1 MARIQKGNSLRT
13 KLLQPGYTIHND
25 GYGLL
30 TCTVVYKV
38 DGDKVKDIPRGAVFE
53 EDPRLK
59 CHKTDI
65 SYGPLGV
72 ATITAHY
79 CGIAEGDWTQP
90 NISGAASLSTEP
102 ITSHPWFFSSGSGSQ
117 QRKIC
122 GNPPYAAAT
131 VITKLAPYAQIFQ
144 GDNGSIFETSDGG
157 KFLGFYSKQAGQPR
171 KLYGK
176 SNYLAPT
183 STYTGILYTT
193 KAENVVKMREFVGT
207 TMAARAPYG
216 FRFLLPAY
224 LGDNW
229 KAADEDPQ
237 LMIASANFEDYGVL
251 YKISYELRYN
261 KEGWASSIYPQQ
273 LT

>member
-1 MARIQKGNSLRT
+1 MARIDKGNKLT
-13 KLLQPGYTIHND
+13 TPLLQPGYTVQND

-30 TCTVVYKV
+30 TCTAIYKA
-38 DGDKVKDIPRGAVFE
+38 DGDKVKDIPRGTVFAP
-53 EDPRLK
+53 DPRLK

-117 QRKIC
+117 LRKIC
-122 GNPPYAAAT
+122 GNPPYAASFS
-131 VITKLAPYAQIFQ
+131 ITKLAPYPQVFE
-144 GDNGSIFETSDGG
+144 GDNGAIFETSQGG
-157 KFLGFYSKQAGQPR
+157 KFLGFYSKANSQAL

-176 SNYLAPT
+176 TSYLSPT

-193 KAENVVKMREFVGT
+193 KAENVVKVREFVGT

-229 KAADEDPQ
+229 KAKDEDPQ

-251 YKISYELRYN
+251 FKITYELRYN
-261 KEGWASSIYPQQ
+261 KEGWASAIYPQQ
-273 LT
+273 LS